1 MRTKDF
7 DFWGFQLPR
16 DFDRAFPRF
25 ELVFHKFRI
34 QTTPLLEDSC
44 VIVETEVSERNEN
57 YTRYS

>member
-34 QTTPLLEDSC
+34 
-44 VIVETEVSERNEN
+44 
-57 YTRYS
+57 